1 VSLVRTT
8 TEPVKTQHSAVVR
21 TIYQEGIMAKDT
33 TPRPSSGLC
42 PKCGAAMHNTGNTVK
57 CTRCLD
63 SEKVAEVPK
72 RPTTPRERGPA

>member
-1 VSLVRTT
+1 
-8 TEPVKTQHSAVVR
+8 
-21 TIYQEGIMAKDT
+21 MAKDT

-63 SEKVAEVPK
+63 SERVAEVPK